1 MKKLLILAT
10 VAVISSTALAAEKN
24 GGYGGIEL
32 GYTRIDDAAQDT
44 ANSLVAVNGGS
55 SSVRSD
61 TSMAVGR
68 LFAGYSFNENIS
80 AEFGAYRTSDFDQ
93 TFSGVTSGSAAYS
106 GTASLYNYGVDYS
119 LLVRPGVA
127 TGLNGLFARFG
138 GHWSETNVDV
148 TVTGGSG
155 YAYVRGSGWLAG
167 LGYDAEISKDA
178 TVRTSWTY
186 RDKISGE
193 DAYANIG
200 SVALMFKF

>member
-10 VAVISSTALAAEKN
+10 VAAISSAALAAEKN

-61 TSMAVGR
+61 TGMAVGR
-68 LFAGYSFNENIS
+68 IFIGNNFNENIG
-80 AEFGAYRTSDFDQ
+80 AEFGAYRTSEFDQ
-93 TFSGVTSGSAAYS
+93 TFSGVTRTGGAYS
-106 GTASLYNYGVDYS
+106 GTASLDNYGVDYS
-119 LLVRPGVA
+119 LLVRPSVS

-155 YAYVRGSGWLAG
+155 YGYVRGSGWLAG
-167 LGYDAEISKDA
+167 LGYDAEISKEA
-178 TVRTSWTY
+178 TLRASWTY
-186 RDKISGE
+186 RDQISGE

-200 SVALMFKF
+200 SLGLVFKF